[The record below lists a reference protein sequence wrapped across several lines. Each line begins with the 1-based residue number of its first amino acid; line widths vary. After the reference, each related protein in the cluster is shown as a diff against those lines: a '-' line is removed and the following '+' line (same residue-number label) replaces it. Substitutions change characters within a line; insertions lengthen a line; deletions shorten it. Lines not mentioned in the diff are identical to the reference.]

1 MRRPHGLSHAKGVAA
16 AGATRALM
24 LPTRAL
30 MLPTTV
36 AAVAVVYALLMV
48 ATGVVWSAVAE
59 CGGIGGGGAP
69 AMGEAGREDGREAVR
84 EADFEAG
91 RDAGRETRCEEAW
104 EWAWEGDVGWDVA
117 RRRMRSWPEL
127 SDTMLVTGA
136 ARAAN
141 VPAAGGAAV
150 SQLKPSPR
158 LPPASPPPKLSL
170 CFSNHSES
178 VSPPFLARVLL
189 ASRGEAGR
197 GGWASAVI
205 GLHRW
210 PSPSP
215 RLSAWLGARL
225 GARPWVG
232 PAPRSKTG
240 LSPRFSAHV
249 EGSGA

>member
-1 MRRPHGLSHAKGVAA
+1 
-16 AGATRALM
+16 
-24 LPTRAL
+24 

-48 ATGVVWSAVAE
+48 ATGVVCSAVAE

-91 RDAGRETRCEEAW
+91 RDAGRKTRCEEAW

-141 VPAAGGAAV
+141 VPEAGGAAV

-158 LPPASPPPKLSL
+158 LPPASPPPKRSL
-170 CFSNHSES
+170 CFSNHRRR
-178 VSPPFLARVLL
+178 ARRS
-189 ASRGEAGR
+189 SR
-197 GGWASAVI
+197 
-205 GLHRW
+205 
-210 PSPSP
+210 SP
-215 RLSAWLGARL
+215 RRHRGRAQAQTRAR
-225 GARPWVG
+225 G
-232 PAPRSKTG
+232 APRRHGERPEAPHTRPY
-240 LSPRFSAHV
+240 PRRRTCSRA
-249 EGSGA
+249 